1 MIVSAGAAIY
11 RLAFAENFRYR
22 GVIVGLFDVN
32 KPRGSS
38 LSIRELLQP
47 PDKPF
52 EFRSVD
58 SKIKQIRWRWG
69 RCCAAILFA
78 SIPATL
84 SWSGVRGQ

>member
-1 MIVSAGAAIY
+1 MIVSAGARDLSTRPCRKFSLSWGY
-11 RLAFAENFRYR
+11 RR
-22 GVIVGLFDVN
+22 LFDVN